1 MYGNIL
7 IGIYTD
13 NKEVS
18 GHPSKKGG
26 QMFRRSTMFIL
37 CICLF
42 ALSASTCGGPS
53 GGTGNSSSTP
63 AATSS
68 PSANASVSLALSP
81 TPTFTAPL
89 QVTGITISINP
100 VSLATIPCGMA
111 MNIVFSAQINVAPES
126 VGGQVPY
133 SWNINHAPIT
143 GNATFTPGQRSQTVQ
158 YTLNNFVIQI
168 NSASA
173 VSGSIS
179 VGISGKTLVSTTV
192 APTGVCKLPGPFQ
205 VVNITISTNPASVT
219 GVICGTTINVTY
231 IATVT
236 IAPNSNAGTVS
247 LVWNEGFSTP
257 GASINFAPAQ
267 TVGTTTLVIS
277 ERAAHRTDFP
287 RPVSIASTSPS
298 AINTGPVA
306 PSGRC
311 S

>member
-1 MYGNIL
+1 
-7 IGIYTD
+7 
-13 NKEVS
+13 
-18 GHPSKKGG
+18 
-26 QMFRRSTMFIL
+26 MFRRSTMLIL

-42 ALSASTCGGPS
+42 ALSASACGGPS
-53 GGTGNSSSTP
+53 GGTGNSPSTP
-63 AATSS
+63 ATTS
-68 PSANASVSLALSP
+68 PSANASASPALSP
-81 TPTFTAPL
+81 MPTFTAPL
-89 QVTGITISINP
+89 QVTGVTISINP
-100 VSLATIPCGMA
+100 LSLTTIPCGTA

-143 GNATFTPGQRSQTVQ
+143 GNATFTPGQRSQAVQ

-168 NSASA
+168 NSAST

-179 VGISGKTLVSTTV
+179 VGVSGQTLDSTTV

-236 IAPNSNAGTVS
+236 IAANSNAGTVS

-267 TVGTTTLVIS
+267 TVGTATLVIS

-287 RPVSIASTSPS
+287 RPVSIASTSPN
-298 AINTGPVA
+298 AIYAGPVA